1 MPVRRAIH
9 AECHYARFYFIFL
22 LTFSKFLSSS
32 SRAGLFHSITEK
44 SSPIKENR
52 KIPDRK
58 PRPKPVRPTS
68 VARKA
73 NLRSTA
79 PIKLDSRFS
88 NETLEYITN
97 KFDRSVNMKDDPDPV
112 EVLGNDGQIER
123 NVEAQTE
130 ALKGHFL
137 SCTGSLVESS
147 SQFGPVLSSIRCK

>member
-1 MPVRRAIH
+1 MPVRRAMH
-9 AECHYARFYFIFL
+9 AECHYAHFYIIFL
-22 LTFSKFLSSS
+22 MTFSKFLSPS

-58 PRPKPVRPTS
+58 PRPKPVRPTT

-79 PIKLDSRFS
+79 SIKLDRPFS

-112 EVLGNDGQIER
+112 EVLGNNGQIER
-123 NVEAQTE
+123 NMEAQTE

-137 SCTGSLVESS
+137 SCMGSLVESS
-147 SQFGPVLSSIRCK
+147 SQFGQVLSIIRCK